1 MVDSMYEPTPPKR
14 LCLVNESSSPSFSE
28 LSVNNEQNT
37 YSLRK
42 KRQHS
47 PIKSRLRI
55 RALLDYGFE
64 DPEANGIQPQKDGIQ
79 IEKRVTRSSNIEN
92 GIYSDLNFRRSKDCI
107 TTYTSRFKSSCFNYR
122 FRLYKGDCRIISTYT
137 D

>member
-1 MVDSMYEPTPPKR
+1 MVDSMYEPTPSKR
-14 LCLVNESSSPSFSE
+14 LCLVNDNSSSPSFSE

-42 KRQHS
+42 KRHS

-64 DPEANGIQPQKDGIQ
+64 GPEENGMQQQKDGIQ

-92 GIYSDLNFRRSKDCI
+92 GIY
-107 TTYTSRFKSSCFNYR
+107 
-122 FRLYKGDCRIISTYT
+122 
-137 D
+137 